1 MSNNS
6 IFKLKS
12 KLSLTYGKFLIDLYG
27 HMITLLLISHGAKI
41 QFVACHIIVV
51 TKLMHHCAKFVCKSW
66 QWNKSAGQLKNFISI
81 DTSKEKKTNVKVP
94 LNTENNYQLTL
105 EHIVA
110 GMAVCFHAW
119 FDEAF

>member
-1 MSNNS
+1 MNNNS

-51 TKLMHHCAKFVCKSW
+51 TKLIHHCAKFLCKR
-66 QWNKSAGQLKNFISI
+66 
-81 DTSKEKKTNVKVP
+81 
-94 LNTENNYQLTL
+94 
-105 EHIVA
+105 
-110 GMAVCFHAW
+110 
-119 FDEAF
+119 